1 MQRAGAAAI
10 AIALSLV
17 TAVAV
22 FSGCGQPSDKTPVAC
37 LEGEGAYLKALD
49 KAPGEVKLRDETLIS
64 ECLAEN
70 QQAGDLATVG
80 TALVAVATKLNAEA
94 RAEPGGD
101 ANLQLG
107 YLLGAAERG
116 AAQTNGIHVE
126 LVRRLT
132 AAARYSPDNRP
143 PTAVFLRVYREGFDA
158 GQAGG

>member
-1 MQRAGAAAI
+1 MRTRVLLISPVISAA
-10 AIALSLV
+10 LLV
-17 TAVAV
+17 A
-22 FSGCGQPSDKTPVAC
+22 GCGQPSDTTPVAC
-37 LEGEGAYLKALD
+37 LEGKGAYLKALD
-49 KAPGEVKLRDETLIS
+49 KAPGAVELRGETLIS

-80 TALVAVATKLNAEA
+80 TALVAVATKLNAQA

-116 AAQTNGIHVE
+116 AAKTDGIHVE

-132 AAARYSPDNRP
+132 AAARYSPDNQP
-143 PTAVFLRVYREGFDA
+143 PPASILRVYREGFDA